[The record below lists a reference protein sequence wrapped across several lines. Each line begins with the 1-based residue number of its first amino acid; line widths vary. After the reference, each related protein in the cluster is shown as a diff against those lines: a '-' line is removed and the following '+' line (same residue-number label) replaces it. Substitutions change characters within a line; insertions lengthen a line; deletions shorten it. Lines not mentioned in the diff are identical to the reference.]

1 MSLYMTFCHSDS
13 VVVNEL
19 QAMLEQLWVESVLAG
34 DGGTEGGDSERGVVS
49 AATAGVRKPVQ

>member
-1 MSLYMTFCHSDS
+1 MTFCHSDS